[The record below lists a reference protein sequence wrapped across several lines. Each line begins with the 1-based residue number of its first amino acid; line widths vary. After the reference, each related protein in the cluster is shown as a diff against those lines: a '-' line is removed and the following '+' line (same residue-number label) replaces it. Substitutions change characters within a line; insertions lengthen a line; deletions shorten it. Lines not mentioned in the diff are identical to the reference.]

1 MAKNGKKSKS
11 LIASGIWCVVAVVV
25 LFGYLG
31 MVMGVPNMLNTI
43 MKTAHDLLLNTVL
56 YLMSICVITGAM
68 GRVFVEFGVV
78 ALLERTLRPL
88 MRPIFN
94 LPGVTSLGAVM
105 TFLSDNPAIISLAK
119 DKRFASYFKKYQ
131 FISLTNFGTAFGM
144 GLLVIVFMASQGYYA
159 APITGRC
166 MLWMRV
172 FHTPDAALRVEGLSA
187 VCRGRRCAERG
198 DRRKGGGKREDGAD
212 RVHTPAQCH
221 ARRRTQRC

>member
-1 MAKNGKKSKS
+1 MEKNKSNRKS
-11 LIASGIWCVVAVVV
+11 LVPSGVWCITSVVV

-43 MKTAHDLLLNTVL
+43 MKTAHDLLLNTVF
-56 YLMSICVITGAM
+56 YLMSICVITGAI
-68 GRVFVEFGVV
+68 GKVFVEFGVV

-105 TFLSDNPAIISLAK
+105 TFLSDNPAIISLAH

-159 APITGRC
+159 AP
-166 MLWMRV
+166 L
-172 FHTPDAALRVEGLSA
+172 
-187 VCRGRRCAERG
+187 
-198 DRRKGGGKREDGAD
+198 DRKS
-212 RVHTPAQCH
+212 VV
-221 ARRRTQRC
+221 